1 MRITPILCFF
11 VLAVA
16 CSKSNDQENPID
28 QENTNKAGIE
38 YPQLMGGWHPEQTPD
53 GQSISFAANGELIY
67 KQWDTL
73 LTYQYNRFRIDND
86 STLTFI
92 APDLSTKIVG
102 FRVEGTVLYLN
113 GACIT
118 NCTERLDKLL
128 PL

>member
-1 MRITPILCFF
+1 MRILLVLCFF
-11 VLAVA
+11 VTTVA
-16 CSKSNDQENPID
+16 CSKSEDQEKAINT
-28 QENTNKAGIE
+28 ENTSDAGID
-38 YPQLMGGWHPEQTPD
+38 YPSLMGGWHPEQTPD
-53 GQSISFAANGELIY
+53 GRLIGFAANGELTY
-67 KQWDTL
+67 KQWGTL
-73 LTYQYNRFRIDND
+73 LPYQYNRFRIDND

-102 FRVEGTVLYLN
+102 FRVEGTVLYLK